1 MSRFP
6 VLPSNLPL
14 PSWDAFAVLG
24 IFLIE
29 DSSVPYDNT
38 VWMEFVDKIPHET
51 AELENVSDV
60 VLSAFILDDRS
71 YYYYE
76 GSLTTPP
83 CSQVVQWFLL
93 RNPVRI
99 PSVFMSALRTMVNN
113 PEEEVLTMN
122 FCDTQQLNNL
132 DVMIQDTDGD
142 SGSGPA
148 SGLTSFGTTLLTV
161 IAALV
166 YGSNY

>member
-1 MSRFP
+1 
-6 VLPSNLPL
+6 
-14 PSWDAFAVLG
+14 
-24 IFLIE
+24 
-29 DSSVPYDNT
+29 
-38 VWMEFVDKIPHET
+38 MEFVDKIPHET
-51 AELENVSDV
+51 AELEDISGV
-60 VLSAFILDDRS
+60 VLSDFIPEDRS

-93 RNPVRI
+93 RNHVRI

-122 FCDTQQLNNL
+122 FRDTQQLNNL

-142 SGSGPA
+142 SGSESA

-166 YGSNY
+166 YA